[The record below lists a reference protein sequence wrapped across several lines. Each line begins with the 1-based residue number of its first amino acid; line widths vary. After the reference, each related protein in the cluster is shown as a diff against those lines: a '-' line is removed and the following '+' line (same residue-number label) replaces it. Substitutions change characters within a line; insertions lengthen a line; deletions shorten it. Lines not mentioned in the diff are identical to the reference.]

1 MQGNDVSVP
10 NSRSHQFTNPY
21 VSELWMLGNK
31 MTRVE
36 DKFQTFGDR
45 VDIKLDSLRK
55 RATSLENDVLERV
68 ASVETDFSSR
78 VSRLEDRLAS
88 VILSKS
94 QETEPDESQ
103 AIATIKDDLTEVTRS
118 VEMLNRSHTDLQEY
132 LFKEHQLTANLSAR
146 ISNVEDLGSPNKQ
159 NNSVAL
165 PKENSLRQKKLMT
178 DFSARISKLEETVS
192 SLSDSTSPL
201 SCPDECKSSADTQT
215 RVDQLA
221 LSFKVLNATLV
232 GLLEERR
239 EAHVSDMADTC
250 QNVSKALTDTQLKL
264 EEMNKTM
271 QNLKDKQDSK
281 VTDQELLLLL

>member
-1 MQGNDVSVP
+1 M
-10 NSRSHQFTNPY
+10 
-21 VSELWMLGNK
+21 SELWLLGNK
-31 MTRVE
+31 VTRVE

-88 VILSKS
+88 VLLSKS

-103 AIATIKDDLTEVTRS
+103 AIKAIKDDLTDLTRS
-118 VEMLNRSHTDLQEY
+118 NKMLNESHTDLQKY
-132 LFKEHQLTANLSAR
+132 LFKEHQLTANVSAR
-146 ISNVEDLGSPNKQ
+146 ISNVEDLGSPNKE
-159 NNSVAL
+159 NNSVAI
-165 PKENSLRQKKLMT
+165 PKENSLQQKNLMT

-215 RVDQLA
+215 KVDQLA
-221 LSFKVLNATLV
+221 LSFEVLNATIV
-232 GLLEERR
+232 GLLEKRR
-239 EAHVSDMADTC
+239 EAQVSDTTDTC
-250 QNVSKALTDTQLKL
+250 QNVSQALTDIQLKL

-281 VTDQELLLLL
+281 VTDRELLLFYRKIF

>member
-1 MQGNDVSVP
+1 
-10 NSRSHQFTNPY
+10 
-21 VSELWMLGNK
+21 

-88 VILSKS
+88 VLLSKS
-94 QETEPDESQ
+94 RETEPDESQ
-103 AIATIKDDLTEVTRS
+103 AINAIKEDVTDLTRS
-118 VEMLNRSHTDLQEY
+118 VEMLNESHTDLQEY

-165 PKENSLRQKKLMT
+165 SKENSLRQKKLMT

-221 LSFKVLNATLV
+221 LSFEVLNATLV

-239 EAHVSDMADTC
+239 EAQVSDTADTC
-250 QNVSKALTDTQLKL
+250 QNVSQVLTDTQLKL

-281 VTDQELLLLL
+281 VTDQELLLFL